1 MKPNNVLQPIT
12 RTDRAPA
19 EHDVRAQGM
28 TDANSLL
35 TTYHKRKVQITLGVV
50 AVCGMAAVLFALSS
64 ASNAGLYG
72 NIAALVV
79 FLVIFWLGYVVTFPQ
94 CNLRLLFHAMS
105 GQSAGNWLHWASH
118 VSECP
123 RCGHVAKVKQ

>member
-1 MKPNNVLQPIT
+1 
-12 RTDRAPA
+12 
-19 EHDVRAQGM
+19 M
-28 TDANSLL
+28 TNTNSLL
-35 TTYHKRKVQITLGVV
+35 AAYHKRKVQIALGVV
-50 AVCGMAAVLFALSS
+50 AVCGIAAVGFALSS

-79 FLVIFWLGYVVTFPQ
+79 LLVVSWLGYVVTCPQ

-105 GQSAGNWLHWASH
+105 GQFAGNWLHWALH